1 MRPELPTT
9 DLQIKATVDRLMQ
22 ELPGAPVPARRGTPP
37 APLPREPAAI
47 LDRGERL
54 EQLTDKALTKM
65 DEILDLPLDMEHDHF
80 PRVLS
85 AQKDA
90 AGSVLTL
97 AARVDE
103 NRFRRKSTEAL
114 QSLLAAVVERETDLA
129 SPVLIQ
135 APQAAE

>member
-1 MRPELPTT
+1 MRPEPSVS
-9 DLQIKATVDRLMQ
+9 DWQIKQTVDRLMQ

-37 APLPREPAAI
+37 APLPRDPVAI

-54 EQLTDKALTKM
+54 EQLTDKALAKM
-65 DEILDLPLDMEHDHF
+65 DEILDLPLEEDSDHF

-114 QSLLAAVVERETDLA
+114 QSLLQMVSERETALEA
-129 SPVLIQ
+129 VVLDQ
-135 APQAAE
+135 NPQPAE